1 MQLDGLLGVLQ
12 ERLVEPAR
20 SRDGPFL
27 FAIDHCFPIKGQGTV
42 ITGTVLSG
50 EIQVNQVR
58 TPCWQRAPTIE
69 SNGTLTRTLAV
80 DDRVPGLEGIQ
91 EGQVDADVPRAGEL
105 DLAGRSCRHLR
116 DAVRFQAARA
126 WHRVHA

>member
-58 TPCWQRAPTIE
+58 THTVGTEHQR
-69 SNGTLTRTLAV
+69 SNRTEHSLALAV
-80 DDRVPGLEGIQ
+80 DDRVPDLEGIQ

-116 DAVRFQAARA
+116 DAVRLQAARA